1 MKYFG
6 CGGGGGG
13 GGDGGGVAVWPGWLA
28 GWLVAIIRGQSHPKS
43 TRKCTRGRHGC
54 TKVTAQ
60 STL

>member
-1 MKYFG
+1 
-6 CGGGGGG
+6 
-13 GGDGGGVAVWPGWLA
+13 
-28 GWLVAIIRGQSHPKS
+28 LVAIIRGQSHPKS